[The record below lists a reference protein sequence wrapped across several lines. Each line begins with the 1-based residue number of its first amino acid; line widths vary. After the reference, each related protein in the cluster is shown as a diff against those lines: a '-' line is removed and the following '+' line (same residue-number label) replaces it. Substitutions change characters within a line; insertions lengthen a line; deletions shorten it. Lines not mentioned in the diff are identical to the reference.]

1 MELDKA
7 IIESIDI
14 DITSYEDYLKEV
26 SEMVRANKVTKYP
39 IFVLHQQQ
47 LVDIGRPIIDL
58 NRSKT
63 KWSVNISHL
72 EEFVTKELV
81 KSENLDGFRKIY
93 KNPSEYLCIF
103 VLDDDQANFIFRPFT
118 SKI

>member
-1 MELDKA
+1 MELDKT

-14 DITSYEDYLKEV
+14 DIISYEDYLKEV
-26 SEMVRANKVTKYP
+26 AEMVIANEVTKYP
-39 IFVLHQQQ
+39 IFVLHQKKSIN
-47 LVDIGRPIIDL
+47 IGRPIIDFT
-58 NRSKT
+58 RSKT

-72 EEFVTKELV
+72 EEFVLKDIV
-81 KSENLDGFRKIY
+81 KKNSVDAFREVY

-103 VLDDDQANFIFRPFT
+103 VLEEGMANFIFRPFT